1 MSCKTIKPNISRI
14 CAADFNRKISIQYT
28 ASIANNNPNA
38 NAGTSFK
45 DLIEVWAMVKTNQN
59 SEFVQ
64 NVNVE
69 NSTNIDFFI
78 RYTSSIDFER
88 ELWVLFNGNRYKI
101 NSAENIDKQNKLI
114 RLRAIE
120 RGKKT
125 IQANQR

>member
-1 MSCKTIKPNISRI
+1 
-14 CAADFNRKISIQYT
+14 
-28 ASIANNNPNA
+28 
-38 NAGTSFK
+38 
-45 DLIEVWAMVKTNQN
+45 MVKTNQN